1 MPETIDTEK
10 MKRKLFDAVVQ
21 LDSYNTIFIKLY
33 GIARKYI
40 GNDTCQFACR

>member
-10 MKRKLFDAVVQ
+10 MKRKLFDDVVQ

-33 GIARKYI
+33 
-40 GNDTCQFACR
+40 